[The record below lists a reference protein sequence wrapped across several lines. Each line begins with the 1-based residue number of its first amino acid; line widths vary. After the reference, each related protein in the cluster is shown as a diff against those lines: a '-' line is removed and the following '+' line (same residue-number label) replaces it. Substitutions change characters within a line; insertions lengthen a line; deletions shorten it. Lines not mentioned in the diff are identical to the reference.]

1 MVLLCRGH
9 ALLCLDRAG
18 EALGALDEA
27 DRLDPGNAMV
37 LLCRGHALR
46 TLGRYREAL
55 ADLDGAARLAP
66 ALGVPPAP
74 DGHRPAGG

>member
-1 MVLLCRGH
+1 
-9 ALLCLDRAG
+9 
-18 EALGALDEA
+18 
-27 DRLDPGNAMV
+27 MV

-66 ALGVPPAP
+66 ALGVPPA
-74 DGHRPAGG
+74 GG